1 MLTSPDQTF
10 HFVLF
15 LIEEATVVASASNLV
30 DHKLCKSSRDSS
42 NQSSQGLGRD
52 TLGSQSRILLSRRG
66 QHHDSYRGKRS
77 LRA

>member
-30 DHKLCKSSRDSS
+30 DHKLCKSSRCGIRAIKHPKVWVVTPLDHSPAFCF
-42 NQSSQGLGRD
+42 
-52 TLGSQSRILLSRRG
+52 
-66 QHHDSYRGKRS
+66 HDGASTTFLIAVS
-77 LRA
+77 VP